1 MVPCTGHTAGG
12 LDHHRV
18 GPYHQSMATP
28 VIKTTYALDADVVHA
43 LERMAKRWGT
53 SKSEALRRA
62 IRAAAADAGEEDT
75 DPVQAL
81 DRLQRTAGIGAT
93 RAREWARKSRTE
105 RRAAASGA
113 ETAAE

>member
-1 MVPCTGHTAGG
+1 
-12 LDHHRV
+12 
-18 GPYHQSMATP
+18 MATT
-28 VIKTTYALDADVVHA
+28 VIKTTYALDADVVRA

-75 DPVQAL
+75 DPLLAL
-81 DRLQRTAGIGAT
+81 DRLQRAAGLAAT
-93 RAREWARKSRTE
+93 RAREWTRKSRVE
-105 RRAAASGA
+105 RRAAASRA

>member
-1 MVPCTGHTAGG
+1 
-12 LDHHRV
+12 
-18 GPYHQSMATP
+18 MATP
-28 VIKTTYALDADVVHA
+28 VIKTTYALDADVVRA

-75 DPVQAL
+75 DPLLAL
-81 DRLQRTAGIGAT
+81 DRLQRAAGLAAT
-93 RAREWARKSRTE
+93 RAREWARKNRAE
-105 RRAAASGA
+105 RRAAALRA